1 MKARL
6 LHELIGAGSYIVAD
20 FGDYVG
26 IGGVMCHNIIS
37 LDKKTLKLTYA
48 FDSRGKVALEN
59 KEPLLA
65 IWNNLEHLIC
75 SGEMD
80 YILRYDDEIE
90 NPIIVYT
97 FKSGRL
103 LSNTTD
109 RFLEAPYPNLTAD
122 GQRIDDNNMY
132 YLTKEEALKDAQHS
146 LMHRISTMKETLS
159 EILDKKACMEAMIEK
174 AVDELLACEKL
185 LSV

>member
-6 LHELIGAGSYIVAD
+6 LHNLIGAGSYVVAD

-26 IGGVMCHNIIS
+26 VGGAMCHNIIS

-48 FDSRGKVALEN
+48 FDSRGKSALEK

-65 IWNNLEHLIC
+65 IWDNLEHLIC

-90 NPIIVYT
+90 NPITIYS
-97 FKSGRL
+97 FQNGQL
-103 LSNTTD
+103 LTNTTD
-109 RFLEAPYPNLTAD
+109 RFLTAPYPNLTRD
-122 GQRIDDNNMY
+122 GQRIDNNNKFY
-132 YLTKEEALKDAQHS
+132 RTKEEALKDGQHS
-146 LMHRISTMKETLS
+146 LMQRISTMKGTLS
-159 EILDKKACMEAMIEK
+159 DILNKKKEMESMIEK
-174 AVDELLACEKL
+174 AVDELLECEKL
-185 LSV
+185 LSI